1 MNQKKTAAQ
10 KGALTEIELTLKT
23 DHTHAG
29 KLYQAGDKI
38 KVTTAQKDWLLANGV
53 IAADVN
59 KESK

>member
-1 MNQKKTAAQ
+1 MTVKQKATPKAVV
-10 KGALTEIELTLKT
+10 KEIEVTLKT

-29 KLYQAGDKI
+29 MPCQAGQKI